1 MGFMGRQG
9 EMPLENIGTIRME
22 HSMSLQEGDKQ
33 LMKQDGALSAIRS
46 GKFLTFF
53 LAGEEYGIEILKVH
67 EIIGLLP
74 ITRVPQTRKYM
85 RGVIN
90 LRGKVIPIFDA
101 RLKFGMPAIE
111 GTNETCIIVVHIRG
125 VEVGVIV
132 DRVSEVVDI
141 PEGEIEPAPA
151 FGAGFN
157 TEYILG
163 IGKSQGRVKILLNID
178 RMLPSNELS
187 QHDDS
192 GATTEKLAS

>member
-1 MGFMGRQG
+1 MNSQ
-9 EMPLENIGTIRME
+9 N
-22 HSMSLQEGDKQ
+22 SSKQ
-33 LMKQDGALSAIRS
+33 NKQDNASGYMRS

-74 ITRVPQTRKYM
+74 ITRVPQIQNFM

-90 LRGKVIPIFDA
+90 LRGKVIPILDA

-111 GTNETCIIVVHIRG
+111 ATSETCIIVVHIRG
-125 VEVGVIV
+125 VEIGIIV

-163 IGKSQGRVKILLNID
+163 IGKTQDRVKILLNID
-178 RMLPSNELS
+178 RMLLGTEVS
-187 QHDDS
+187 QFEETN
-192 GATTEKLAS
+192 AVAEKLAS

>member
-1 MGFMGRQG
+1 MGLQG
-9 EMPLENIGTIRME
+9 
-22 HSMSLQEGDKQ
+22 SDKQ
-33 LMKQDGALSAIRS
+33 PMKKDGTLSVTRS
-46 GKFLTFF
+46 EKFLTFF

-74 ITRVPQTRKYM
+74 ITRVPQTRNYM

-101 RLKFGMPAIE
+101 RLKFGMPAAE

-141 PEGEIEPAPA
+141 PVEEIEPAPS

-178 RMLPSNELS
+178 RMLPSGELS
-187 QHDDS
+187 QYEETNV
-192 GATTEKLAS
+192 AAEKLAS

>member
-1 MGFMGRQG
+1 MNSQNSG
-9 EMPLENIGTIRME
+9 
-22 HSMSLQEGDKQ
+22 KQ
-33 LMKQDGALSAIRS
+33 HKQDSPSGQIQS

-74 ITRVPQTRKYM
+74 ITRVPQIRNYM

-90 LRGKVIPIFDA
+90 LRGKVIPILDA
-101 RLKFGMPAIE
+101 RLKFGMPAVE
-111 GTNETCIIVVHIRG
+111 ATNETCIIVVHIRG

-141 PEGEIEPAPA
+141 PDGEIEPPPS
-151 FGAGFN
+151 FGTGFN

-163 IGKSQGRVKILLNID
+163 IGKSQDRVKILLNID
-178 RMLPSNELS
+178 RMLLGSEMAQLEEAN
-187 QHDDS
+187 
-192 GATTEKLAS
+192 AIAEKLAS